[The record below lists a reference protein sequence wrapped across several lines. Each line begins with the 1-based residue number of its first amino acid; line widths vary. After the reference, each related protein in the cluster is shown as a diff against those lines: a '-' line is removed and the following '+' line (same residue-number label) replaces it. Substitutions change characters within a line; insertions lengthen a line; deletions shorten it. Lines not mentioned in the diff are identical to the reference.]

1 MKYELFSH
9 GADIGIRGIG
19 ENLEEAF
26 KMAGLAL
33 TAIVSNPEK
42 VSPLLSFEI
51 KLEEKDPELLFMDWI
66 NSLIFEMDTRKLLIS
81 DIQLS
86 IKAGQ
91 LNALIK
97 GEIVDRAKHDP
108 AVEVKGATFTELKV
122 MKENSQ
128 WICQCVVDV

>member
-1 MKYELFSH
+1 MILQCQSYCPFEF
-9 GADIGIRGIG
+9 D
-19 ENLEEAF
+19 
-26 KMAGLAL
+26 
-33 TAIVSNPEK
+33 
-42 VSPLLSFEI
+42 FEI